1 MSDVEYRPIK
11 RVFVANR
18 GEIAV
23 RVIRSCRDLGIE
35 TVLAVSTADRDSVP
49 ARLADRTVCI
59 GPPAARASYLNMPS
73 LIAAALGSG
82 CDALHPGY
90 GFLSENPEFA
100 QLCVDNGLTFV
111 GPSPHVVAEAG
122 DKARAREIA
131 RSAGIPVLTG
141 SPIVTDVDAASHAAA
156 DIGYP
161 VLIKASAGGGGRGM
175 SVVENDAELRARFSA
190 AGSEAQSAFGDG
202 SLFVEKYIRRA
213 RHIEVQVLGDRHG
226 AVVQLGERDCTLQR
240 RHQKVIEES
249 PAPGLSADTR
259 SRIRSSGLAFAQA
272 IGLDSAGTVEFIYDA
287 DTGDYAFLEFNARIQ
302 VEHPV
307 TECVT
312 GTDLVRQQ
320 LRSAQGDRLEFGQD
334 DVTTTGHAIEVRIT
348 SESPKDGFLPRTGT
362 LTKWHI
368 PDMDGIRVDSQ
379 AEEGY
384 VVGPYYD
391 SLLAKVV
398 AYGTDRDDAI
408 AKMLSV
414 LDALK
419 VTGVPTTAEFARF
432 ALDHNDFRSAGVSTN
447 WIADTGLPEF
457 LETS

>member
-1 MSDVEYRPIK
+1 MPDYRPIK

-35 TVLAVSTADRDSVP
+35 TVLAVSTVDRDSVP

-59 GPPAARASYLNMPS
+59 GPPAAGASYLNMPAV
-73 LIAAALGSG
+73 ITAALGSG

-100 QLCVDNGLTFV
+100 QMCVDHGLTFI

-141 SPIVTDVDAASHAAA
+141 SPIVTTVDDASRAAA

-161 VLIKASAGGGGRGM
+161 VLVKASAGGGGRGM
-175 SVVENDAELRARFSA
+175 SVVENDAELRGRFSA
-190 AGSEAQSAFGDG
+190 AGAEAQSAFGDG

-226 AVVQLGERDCTLQR
+226 SVVHLGERDCTLQR

-249 PAPGLSADTR
+249 PAPGLSDDTR
-259 SRIRSSGLAFAQA
+259 SRIRASGLAFAQA

-307 TECVT
+307 SECVT
-312 GTDLVRQQ
+312 GVDLVRQQ
-320 LRSAQGDRLEFGQD
+320 LRSAQGDRLDVGQD
-334 DVTTTGHAIEVRIT
+334 DIDTRGHAIEVRIT

-362 LTKWHI
+362 LTRWRVPEI
-368 PDMDGIRVDSQ
+368 DGIRVDTH
-379 AEEGY
+379 AEAGY
-384 VVGPYYD
+384 VVSPYYD

-398 AYGTDRDDAI
+398 AHGTDRDDAI
-408 AKMLSV
+408 AKMLAA
-414 LDALK
+414 LDALE
-419 VTGVPTTAEFARF
+419 VDGVPTTAEFARF
-432 ALDHNDFRSAGVSTN
+432 ALDHRDFRSAGVSTN